1 MILDKY
7 SFVFGFGFLKE
18 LNKQHTMASNGL
30 TMRLGLEN
38 TLPNLINNDVETL
51 IEVLKLAN
59 KTETPRASEKDLIEL
74 IESADDIEVLFA
86 ETLEALKESNFT
98 GMKTRKFLE
107 TVEKNNK
114 GQ

>member
-51 IEVLKLAN
+51 LEVLKLAN

-74 IESADDIEVLFA
+74 IESADDIESLFA

-107 TVEKNNK
+107 TVEKNNGK
-114 GQ
+114 

>member
-18 LNKQHTMASNGL
+18 LNKQHTMASSGL

-74 IESADDIEVLFA
+74 VEASEDIESLFA
-86 ETLEALKESNFT
+86 EVLGALKESNFT

-107 TVEKNNK
+107 TVERNNEK
-114 GQ
+114 

>member
-59 KTETPRASEKDLIEL
+59 KTETPRATEKDLIEV
-74 IESADDIEVLFA
+74 IESTGDIEALFA

-107 TVEKNNK
+107 TVEKNNGK
-114 GQ
+114 

>member
-74 IESADDIEVLFA
+74 IESTEDIESLFA

-107 TVEKNNK
+107 TVEKNNGK
-114 GQ
+114 

>member
-7 SFVFGFGFLKE
+7 NFVFGFGFLKE

-51 IEVLKLAN
+51 LEVLKLAN
-59 KTETPRASEKDLIEL
+59 KTETPRVTEKDLIEL
-74 IESADDIEVLFA
+74 IESTEDIESLFTEVLGEIGRA
-86 ETLEALKESNFT
+86 SCRE
-98 GMKTRKFLE
+98 R
-107 TVEKNNK
+107 V
-114 GQ
+114 

>member
-51 IEVLKLAN
+51 LEVLKLAN

-74 IESADDIEVLFA
+74 IEASDDIEQLFA
-86 ETLEALKESNFT
+86 ETLEALKGSNFT

-114 GQ
+114 A

>member
-74 IESADDIEVLFA
+74 IESTDDIESLFA
-86 ETLEALKESNFT
+86 EVLGALKESNFT

-107 TVEKNNK
+107 TVEKSNK
-114 GQ
+114 A

>member
-51 IEVLKLAN
+51 LEVLKLAN
-59 KTETPRASEKDLIEL
+59 KTETPRATEKDLIEL
-74 IESADDIEVLFA
+74 IESTEDIEGLFT
-86 ETLEALKESNFT
+86 EVLEALKESNFT

-107 TVEKNNK
+107 TVERNNK
-114 GQ
+114 

>member
-59 KTETPRASEKDLIEL
+59 KTETPRVTEKDLIEL
-74 IESADDIEVLFA
+74 IESADDIEALFA

-114 GQ
+114 

>member
-1 MILDKY
+1 MILDKF

-59 KTETPRASEKDLIEL
+59 KTETPRATEKDLIEL
-74 IESADDIEVLFA
+74 IESTEDIEGLFA
-86 ETLEALKESNFT
+86 EVLEALKESNFT

-107 TVEKNNK
+107 TVERNNK
-114 GQ
+114 

>member
-1 MILDKY
+1 MILDKF

-38 TLPNLINNDVETL
+38 TLPNLINNDAETL
-51 IEVLKLAN
+51 VEVLKLAN

-74 IESADDIEVLFA
+74 VEASEDVESLFA
-86 ETLEALKESNFT
+86 EVLGALKESNFT

-107 TVEKNNK
+107 TVERNNEK
-114 GQ
+114 

>member
-59 KTETPRASEKDLIEL
+59 KTETPRATEKDLIEV
-74 IESADDIEVLFA
+74 IESTEDIEALFA

-107 TVEKNNK
+107 TVEKNTGK
-114 GQ
+114 

>member
-1 MILDKY
+1 MILDKF

-59 KTETPRASEKDLIEL
+59 KTETPRATEKDLIDL
-74 IESADDIEVLFA
+74 IESTEDIEGLFA
-86 ETLEALKESNFT
+86 EVLEALKESNFT

-107 TVEKNNK
+107 TVERNNK
-114 GQ
+114 

>member
-51 IEVLKLAN
+51 LEVLKLAN
-59 KTETPRASEKDLIEL
+59 KTETPRASEKDLIGL
-74 IESADDIEVLFA
+74 IESTEDIESLFA

-107 TVEKNNK
+107 TVEKNSEK
-114 GQ
+114 

>member
-38 TLPNLINNDVETL
+38 TLPNLINNDAETL
-51 IEVLKLAN
+51 VEVLKLAN

-74 IESADDIEVLFA
+74 IEASDDIEQLFA

-107 TVEKNNK
+107 TVERNNEK
-114 GQ
+114 

>member
-7 SFVFGFGFLKE
+7 NFVFGFGFLKE

-51 IEVLKLAN
+51 LEVLKLAN
-59 KTETPRASEKDLIEL
+59 KTETPRASEKDLIEV
-74 IESADDIEVLFA
+74 IESTEDIESLFA

-98 GMKTRKFLE
+98 GMKTRKFLD
-107 TVEKNNK
+107 TVEKNNGK
-114 GQ
+114 

>member
-74 IESADDIEVLFA
+74 IESTEDIESLFTEVLGEIGRA
-86 ETLEALKESNFT
+86 SCRE
-98 GMKTRKFLE
+98 R
-107 TVEKNNK
+107 V
-114 GQ
+114 

>member
-1 MILDKY
+1 MILDKF

-59 KTETPRASEKDLIEL
+59 KTETPRATEKDLIEV
-74 IESADDIEVLFA
+74 IESTEDIESLFTEVLG
-86 ETLEALKESNFT
+86 ALKESNFT
-98 GMKTRKFLE
+98 GMKTRKFLD
-107 TVEKNNK
+107 TVEKNNGK
-114 GQ
+114 

>member
-1 MILDKY
+1 MILDKFG
-7 SFVFGFGFLKE
+7 FVFGFGFLKE

-51 IEVLKLAN
+51 LEVLKLAN
-59 KTETPRASEKDLIEL
+59 KTETPRATEKDLIEL
-74 IESADDIEVLFA
+74 IESTEDIEALFA

-98 GMKTRKFLE
+98 GMKTKKFLA
-107 TVEKNNK
+107 TVEKSSEK
-114 GQ
+114 

>member
-1 MILDKY
+1 MILDKF

-38 TLPNLINNDVETL
+38 TLPNLINNDAETL
-51 IEVLKLAN
+51 VEVLKLAN
-59 KTETPRASEKDLIEL
+59 KTETPRATEKDLVEL
-74 IESADDIEVLFA
+74 IESTEDIEALFA

-98 GMKTRKFLE
+98 GMKTRKFLD
-107 TVEKNNK
+107 TVAKNSEK
-114 GQ
+114 

>member
-51 IEVLKLAN
+51 L
-59 KTETPRASEKDLIEL
+59 
-74 IESADDIEVLFA
+74 EVLFS
-86 ETLEALKESNFT
+86 EVLGALKESNFT

-114 GQ
+114 A

>member
-38 TLPNLINNDVETL
+38 TLPNLINNDAETL
-51 IEVLKLAN
+51 VEVLKLAN
-59 KTETPRASEKDLIEL
+59 RTETPRATEKDLVEL
-74 IESADDIEVLFA
+74 IESTEDIEALFA

-98 GMKTRKFLE
+98 GMKTRKFLD
-107 TVEKNNK
+107 TVAKNSEK
-114 GQ
+114 

>member
-74 IESADDIEVLFA
+74 IESEDDIEQLFA
-86 ETLEALKESNFT
+86 DTLEALKESNFT
-98 GMKTRKFLE
+98 GMKTRKFLD
-107 TVEKNNK
+107 TVEKNNGK
-114 GQ
+114 

>member
-51 IEVLKLAN
+51 LEVLKLAN

-74 IESADDIEVLFA
+74 IESEDDIEQLFA
-86 ETLEALKESNFT
+86 DTLEALKESNFT
-98 GMKTRKFLE
+98 GMKTRKFLD
-107 TVEKNNK
+107 TVEKNNGK
-114 GQ
+114 

>member
-59 KTETPRASEKDLIEL
+59 KTETPRASEKDLIEV
-74 IESADDIEVLFA
+74 IESTEDIESLFA

-107 TVEKNNK
+107 TVEKNNGK
-114 GQ
+114 

>member
-59 KTETPRASEKDLIEL
+59 KTETPRASEKDLIEV
-74 IESADDIEVLFA
+74 IESTEDIESLFKIGRA
-86 ETLEALKESNFT
+86 H
-98 GMKTRKFLE
+98 
-107 TVEKNNK
+107 V
-114 GQ
+114 

>member
-59 KTETPRASEKDLIEL
+59 KTETPRVTEKDLIEL
-74 IESADDIEVLFA
+74 IESTEDIESLFTEVLG
-86 ETLEALKESNFT
+86 ALKESNFT
-98 GMKTRKFLE
+98 GMKTCKFLE
-107 TVEKNNK
+107 TVEKNNGK
-114 GQ
+114 

>member
-74 IESADDIEVLFA
+74 IESEDDIEQLFA
-86 ETLEALKESNFT
+86 DTLEALKESNFT

-107 TVEKNNK
+107 TVEKNNGK
-114 GQ
+114 

>member
-51 IEVLKLAN
+51 LEVLKLAN

-74 IESADDIEVLFA
+74 IESEDDIEQLFA
-86 ETLEALKESNFT
+86 DTLEALKESNFT

-114 GQ
+114 A

>member
-7 SFVFGFGFLKE
+7 NFVFGFGFLKE

-59 KTETPRASEKDLIEL
+59 KTETPRVTEKDLIEL
-74 IESADDIEVLFA
+74 IESTEDVESLFA
-86 ETLEALKESNFT
+86 ETLGALKESHFT
-98 GMKTRKFLE
+98 GMMTRMFLE

-114 GQ
+114 G

>member
-38 TLPNLINNDVETL
+38 TLPNLINNDEETL
-51 IEVLKLAN
+51 LEVLKLAN
-59 KTETPRASEKDLIEL
+59 KTETPRATEKDLIEL
-74 IESADDIEVLFA
+74 IESTEDIEGLFA
-86 ETLEALKESNFT
+86 EVLEALKESNFT
-98 GMKTRKFLE
+98 GMKTKKFLE
-107 TVEKNNK
+107 TVERNNK
-114 GQ
+114 

>member
-1 MILDKY
+1 MILDKF

-51 IEVLKLAN
+51 LEVLKLAN

-74 IESADDIEVLFA
+74 IESTEDIESLFTEVLG
-86 ETLEALKESNFT
+86 ALKESNFT
-98 GMKTRKFLE
+98 GMKTRKFLD
-107 TVEKNNK
+107 TVEKNNGK
-114 GQ
+114 

>member
-1 MILDKY
+1 MNLDKY
-7 SFVFGFGFLKE
+7 NFVFGFGFLKE

-38 TLPNLINNDVETL
+38 TLPNLINNDAETL

-59 KTETPRASEKDLIEL
+59 KTETPKASEKDLIQL
-74 IESADDIEVLFA
+74 IETTDDIEALFA
-86 ETLEALKESNFT
+86 EVLEALKESNFT

-107 TVEKNNK
+107 TVEKNSGK
-114 GQ
+114 

>member
-51 IEVLKLAN
+51 LEVLKLAN
-59 KTETPRASEKDLIEL
+59 KTETPRVTEKDLIEL
-74 IESADDIEVLFA
+74 IESTEDIESLFTEVLG
-86 ETLEALKESNFT
+86 ALKESNFT
-98 GMKTRKFLE
+98 GMKTRKFLD
-107 TVEKNNK
+107 TVEKNNGK
-114 GQ
+114 

>member
-51 IEVLKLAN
+51 VEVLKLAN
-59 KTETPRASEKDLIEL
+59 KTETPRATEKEL
-74 IESADDIEVLFA
+74 IGLVEASEDIEGLFA
-86 ETLEALKESNFT
+86 EVLEALKESNFT
-98 GMKTRKFLE
+98 GMKTKKFLA
-107 TVEKNNK
+107 TVERNNEK
-114 GQ
+114 